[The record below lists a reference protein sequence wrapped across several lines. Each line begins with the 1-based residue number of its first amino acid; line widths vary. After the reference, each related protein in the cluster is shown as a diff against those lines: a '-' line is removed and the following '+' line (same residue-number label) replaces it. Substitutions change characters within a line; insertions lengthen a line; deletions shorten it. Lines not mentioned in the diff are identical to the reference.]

1 MPSEYAARHMALLED
16 VVSSHVTMLR
26 LHGTYLVYVRESL
39 DRLDMLAAQ
48 ERRSALSRRVHAA
61 RERASAPPTTPVPPA
76 PAMVH
81 AGDIDRECDTQLW
94 VLPETAA
101 MSCPIDMAPFRPG
114 DRVTR
119 IRGCGHRFN
128 AASLERALQE
138 RPTCPMCR
146 YDITCTRIRA
156 HSVV

>member
-1 MPSEYAARHMALLED
+1 MQPEYAARRIALLEE
-16 VVSSHVTMLR
+16 VVR
-26 LHGTYLVYVRESL
+26 AHGTTLRMHSTYLACVRESL
-39 DRLDMLAAQ
+39 DVLAAE
-48 ERRSALSRRVHAA
+48 ERR
-61 RERASAPPTTPVPPA
+61 
-76 PAMVH
+76 
-81 AGDIDRECDTQLW
+81 GD
-94 VLPETAA
+94 
-101 MSCPIDMAPFRPG
+101 M
-114 DRVTR
+114 VTR